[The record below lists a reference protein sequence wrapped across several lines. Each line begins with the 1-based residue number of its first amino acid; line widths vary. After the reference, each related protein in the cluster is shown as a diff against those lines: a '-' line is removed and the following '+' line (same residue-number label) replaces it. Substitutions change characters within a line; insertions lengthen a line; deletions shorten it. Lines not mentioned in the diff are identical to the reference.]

1 MSQQNRSRIALGLIL
16 ILIGAFS
23 LARLFIPGLNEWLQ
37 FSFAWPF
44 WIIGLGALFLLIGL
58 LTGVPGM
65 AVPAAL
71 LAGIGGILYYQYLS
85 GDWQSWSY
93 LWTLI
98 PGFVGLGT
106 IIAGLLG
113 ENPRQSLR
121 SGFSSIIVSLFLLAI
136 FAAMFDRAGS
146 LAARYWPILVI
157 LLGLWILVRSVIWRR

>member
-23 LARLFIPGLNEWLQ
+23 LARLFIPGLNAWLQ
-37 FSFAWPF
+37 FNFAWPF
-44 WIIGLGALFLLIGL
+44 WIIGVGALFLLIGL
-58 LTGVPGM
+58 LIGAPGM

-71 LAGIGGILYYQYLS
+71 IAGVGGILYYQYLTD
-85 GDWQSWSY
+85 DWQSWGY

-121 SGFSSIIVSLFLLAI
+121 SGFSSIVVSLFLLVI
-136 FAAMFDRAGS
+136 FAAIFDRAGN

-157 LLGLWILVRSVIWRR
+157 LLGLWILVQNAFRRR